1 MRIATRSTAWSL
13 VSLMLLVLGFAALD
27 AAPAQAATKEQLHQ
41 EMISL
46 AQQMANLKPLRGSDP
61 NAAAQYAAAETRY
74 REISDSMGG
83 DDPGNVFS
91 GIGRS
96 ASRSR
101 LAWRGAAASP
111 PNCTATTQVFN
122 GNAFAIADVA
132 VSSGTASVV
141 GAGPWVWDVDLTANI
156 AHTFAADMDITIT
169 SPSGTV
175 VTLSTDN
182 GAGNDDVFNGTTWD
196 DSANPGGPVPYTAN
210 NGVTT
215 DQTYANLTVA
225 TPLVP
230 EEAMAAFIGENP
242 NGTWTL
248 SVSDDLGGDVGNVAS
263 WSLSITTFPAAPI
276 LDAPAIFNNGT
287 PTAIADVALSSSTVA
302 VSGAGTA
309 LCDVDVTTN
318 ITHTFAADMDI
329 TLTSPGGLVTTFSTD
344 NGAGN
349 DDVFNGTVWND
360 DANPGG
366 ALPYVTNNGLATDHA
381 YVNLTLASP
390 LVPEEAL
397 GLFNG
402 SNPNGTWTLSI
413 SDDLGG
419 DTGSFTW
426 GVTVQ
431 TCSCIPP
438 EADLTLVKTS
448 DAAGT
453 VNPGDTVV
461 YTLTVTNN
469 GPANPATGVTVTD
482 TLPTAVTYV
491 SNDCGAPAPVG
502 QVFTWTIGNLALA
515 ASAVCNVSVTVNPFA
530 GQVDNTAS
538 VSGDQTE
545 LVPADNSSTASFGVG
560 GTLDIPALDEIG
572 LVLLVT
578 ALAGAA
584 LVALRRRS

>member
-1 MRIATRSTAWSL
+1 
-13 VSLMLLVLGFAALD
+13 MLLVSGLVALG
-27 AAPAQAATKEQLHQ
+27 AAPAQAATKEQMHQ

-61 NAAAQYAAAETRY
+61 SAAAQYAAAETRY

-83 DDPGNVFS
+83 DDPGNVIS

-96 ASRSR
+96 AGRV
-101 LAWRGAAASP
+101 AWRGAPTSP
-111 PNCTATTQVFN
+111 PNCTATTQTFN
-122 GNAFAIADVA
+122 GNPFAIADVA
-132 VSSGTASVV
+132 VSSGTAAVA
-141 GAGPWVWDVDLTANI
+141 GAGPWIWDIDLTANI
-156 AHTFAADMDITIT
+156 THTFAADMDITIT
-169 SPSGTV
+169 SPGGTT

-182 GAGNDDVFNGTTWD
+182 GAGNDNVFAGTTWD
-196 DSANPGGPVPYTAN
+196 DSANPGGAVPYVTN
-210 NGVTT
+210 NGMTT
-215 DQTYANLTVA
+215 DQAYVNLTVA

-230 EEAMAAFIGENP
+230 EEAMAAFIGEDP

-248 SVSDDLGGDVGNVAS
+248 TVSDDLGGDTGMVAS

-276 LDAPAIFNNGT
+276 LDTAATFNNTT

-302 VSGAGTA
+302 VTTAGTA

-329 TLTSPGGLVTTFSTD
+329 TLTGPGGQVTTLSTD

-349 DDVFNGTVWND
+349 DNVFNGTVWND

-366 ALPYVTNNGLATDHA
+366 VLPYVTNNGLATDQA

-390 LVPEEAL
+390 LVPEEAM

-438 EADLTLVKTS
+438 EADLTLTKTS

-482 TLPTAVTYV
+482 TLPAAVTYV
-491 SNDCGAPAPVG
+491 SNDCGAPAAVG
-502 QVFTWTIGNLALA
+502 QLFTWTIGNLALN
-515 ASAVCNVSVTVNPFA
+515 ASVVCNVSVTVNPIA

-584 LVALRRRS
+584 LVALRRRG